1 MDEEV
6 KSKKSRE
13 TGTFTGEAW
22 KRIRS
27 ELIRLTGYS
36 YTKEQVKNKYN
47 VLCIL
52 FNKFNS
58 LKANSG
64 VGWDSTLLTVIAPDY
79 VWERLFKV
87 GIYYRLFTLV
97 MIEDTIIFQLTYSN
111 VMIARLINLRG
122 NSKKRDAILPCCAVY
137 LETRLPLEH
146 MLTLQTK
153 SLLVVIVRI
162 QNFSLKMSQKL
173 KVLKVLYVASMTNTD
188 EKFTDKSRL

>member
-27 ELIRLTGYS
+27 ELIRLTG
-36 YTKEQVKNKYN
+36 
-47 VLCIL
+47 
-52 FNKFNS
+52 
-58 LKANSG
+58 
-64 VGWDSTLLTVIAPDY
+64 
-79 VWERLFKV
+79 
-87 GIYYRLFTLV
+87 
-97 MIEDTIIFQLTYSN
+97 
-111 VMIARLINLRG
+111 LINLRG

>member
-1 MDEEV
+1 MEVSGENGDGPWTTRNEKIFIQLMDEEV

-64 VGWDSTLLTVIAPDY
+64 VNKFARKFKKKGCHTTMLCRIFGDTSATGAHAHPSNKVPSSSDSSDP
-79 VWERLFKV
+79 EF
-87 GIYYRLFTLV
+87 
-97 MIEDTIIFQLTYSN
+97 
-111 VMIARLINLRG
+111 
-122 NSKKRDAILPCCAVY
+122 
-137 LETRLPLEH
+137 
-146 MLTLQTK
+146 
-153 SLLVVIVRI
+153 
-162 QNFSLKMSQKL
+162 
-173 KVLKVLYVASMTNTD
+173 
-188 EKFTDKSRL
+188 